1 MEKVKLLES
10 YVMGVM
16 DKVKLL
22 ESYLKVNVKRFLR
35 VWEE

>member
-1 MEKVKLLES
+1 MEKVKPLES
-10 YVMGVM
+10 YAMGAM

-22 ESYLKVNVKRFLR
+22 ESYLKVNAKRFLR